1 MPALHAARSVDNHA
15 FIRSR
20 ASTVFMSNLIVHGG
34 TPLAGRIIPSA
45 NKNAVLP
52 ILCATLLTAEPVRL
66 RGVPE
71 ITDVKKILEVFRNL
85 GSSVEIDYAS
95 GVLDVHHRHTRFD
108 AATDRLPEEMRS
120 SIMLVPGLMARF
132 GSARIEDDVT
142 GCTLGV
148 REIDP
153 HVEVFQ
159 RFGAEVERR
168 SDGLV
173 LKVAGK
179 LQANDHWTD
188 YASVTTTENFV
199 LCGALAQ
206 GRSTLMNAASEPHVQ
221 EFCAFLQMLGAK
233 IEGLGTSR
241 LTIDGVE
248 RLGGGEFTFAEDFHE
263 IVTFLALGAITGG
276 RVEVRNSTPEQ
287 FPLIDRTFA
296 KFGVQIVHEN
306 GWSRSVTHGPLKVK
320 EPFTR
325 NILQKVEAAPWPYL
339 PVDLLP
345 IFVALGIKAEGSV
358 MFLNK
363 IYDGAMGWTSEL
375 SKFGGHAFLSD
386 PHRMVT
392 FGGKPLHPA
401 EVESPYIIRVAIAL
415 LMVAASIPGK
425 SVIRNAAPIRRAHPR
440 FVENICSLG
449 TRIEWVEGD

>member
-1 MPALHAARSVDNHA
+1 
-15 FIRSR
+15 
-20 ASTVFMSNLIVHGG
+20 MSNLIIHGG

-66 RGVPE
+66 RGVTE
-71 ITDVKKILEVFRNL
+71 ITDVKKILEVFRSL
-85 GSSVEIDYAS
+85 GSSVEIDYAT
-95 GVLDVHHRHTRFD
+95 GVLDVHHRDTHFD
-108 AATDRLPEEMRS
+108 AAKDRLPEEMRS

-132 GSARIEDDVT
+132 GAARIEDDVT

-159 RFGAEVERR
+159 RFGAAVERH

-173 LKVAGK
+173 LKVDGQ
-179 LQANDHWTD
+179 LRANDHWTD

-199 LCGALAQ
+199 LCAALAN

-233 IEGLGTSR
+233 IEGQGTSK
-241 LTIDGVE
+241 LTIHGVE

-276 RVEVRNSTPEQ
+276 QVEVRNSVPEQ

-306 GWSRSVTHGPLKVK
+306 GWSRSVTDGPLKVK

-345 IFVALGIKAEGSV
+345 IFVALGVRAEGSV
-358 MFLNK
+358 MFWNK

-392 FGGKPLHPA
+392 FGGKPLHAA

-415 LMVAASIPGK
+415 LMVAASIPGR
-425 SVIRNAAPIRRAHPR
+425 SVIRNATPIRRAHPR
-440 FVENICSLG
+440 FVENICGLG
-449 TRIEWVEGD
+449 ARIEWVEGD

>member
-1 MPALHAARSVDNHA
+1 
-15 FIRSR
+15 
-20 ASTVFMSNLIVHGG
+20 MSNLIVHGG

-52 ILCATLLTAEPVRL
+52 ILCATLLTRAPVRL
-66 RGVPE
+66 HGVPE
-71 ITDVKKILEVFRNL
+71 ITDVRKILEVFRSL
-85 GSSVEIDYAS
+85 GSSVEIDYAT
-95 GVLDVHHRHTRFD
+95 GILDVQHRDTRVD

-120 SIMLVPGLMARF
+120 SIMLVPVLMARF
-132 GSARIEDDVT
+132 GAARIEDDVT

-159 RFGAEVERR
+159 RFGAEVLRG
-168 SDGLV
+168 SDGLL

-179 LQANDHWTD
+179 LQANHHWTD

-199 LCGALAQ
+199 LCAVLAD
-206 GRSTLMNAASEPHVQ
+206 GCSTLMNAASEPHVQ
-221 EFCAFLQMLGAK
+221 EFCQFMQMLGAR

-241 LTIDGVE
+241 LTIHGVAG
-248 RLGGGEFTFAEDFHE
+248 LGGGEFTFAEDFHE

-276 RVEVRNSTPEQ
+276 AVEVKNSTPEQ

-296 KFGVQIVHEN
+296 KFGVQIIHEN
-306 GWSRSVTHGPLKVK
+306 GWSRAVTDGPLKVK

-358 MFLNK
+358 MFWNK

-392 FGGKPLHPA
+392 FGGKPMHPA

-415 LMVAASIPGK
+415 LMVAASIPGR
-425 SVIRNAAPIRRAHPR
+425 SVIRNATPIRRAHPH

-449 TRIEWVEGD
+449 ARIEWVEGD